1 MAHRVIWSSRALID
15 IESLAAYISID
26 SPAYARI
33 VVKKIITATRK
44 LSQFPNLGRE
54 VPEFQETKIRELFEY
69 SYRIIY
75 EVESEQLTIVAVI
88 HGKRQLS

>member
-1 MAHRVIWSSRALID
+1 MAHRVIWSSRALLD

-75 EVESEQLTIVAVI
+75 EVESEQVTIVAVI